1 MKKFI
6 IGFSVVVTI
15 SFISYF
21 LFFSVWWRMGEEV
34 NLEDYIEDYNISEL
48 YDTQGFT
55 MEDVVTD
62 LAFRGEEYR
71 PWNNTFIH
79 AAFTNYAKG
88 TLALSNDGTL
98 SLFLVPM
105 SKRFDILYL
114 EDYIFPS
121 QEVVL
126 AELDKLKE
134 MTTHDI
140 VYISVQTNSFIT
152 DPHIL
157 VFDIQDELG
166 EEFEMATL
174 YALSVAINNENGTE
188 VFLIIG
194 EDNTYAFIEYDVY
207 KNEVSLYHIF
217 E

>member
-15 SFISYF
+15 SLISYF
-21 LFFSVWWRMGEEV
+21 LFFSVRYTMYEKV
-34 NLEDYIEDYNISEL
+34 NLEDYMEDYNISEI
-48 YDTQGFT
+48 YDMQSFY

-71 PWNNTFIH
+71 PWNYLLIH
-79 AAFTNYAKG
+79 AAFTKYAEG
-88 TLALSNDGTL
+88 SLALSNDGKL
-98 SLFLVPM
+98 SLFIVPRT
-105 SKRFDILYL
+105 KRFDILYL
-114 EDYIFPS
+114 DEYVFPS

-126 AELDKLKE
+126 AELDKLQE
-134 MTTHDI
+134 MTAYDI
-140 VYISVQTNSFIT
+140 TYITEPKNSFII
-152 DPHIL
+152 DPRIK
-157 VFDIQDELG
+157 VFDIQDKLG
-166 EEFEMATL
+166 DEFEMATL
-174 YALSVAINNENGTE
+174 YALSVADINENGTE

-207 KNEVSLYHIF
+207 ENEVSLYHIF